1 MEREP
6 LRYDRDELTVRL
18 ARLPTRLRAAFAAA
32 CAERQI
38 QNYERFL
45 PNQVSE
51 ANILKLTLQ
60 KVWEDAEGNAVN
72 PSELASLRDRCQSII
87 DDNDLDNTAPLPF
100 DAAASVHCAVSARLT
115 DDPDEAVWAAERAN
129 AAADG
134 ALIDKLNLSTIDREL
149 DELINAHPVV
159 QAELRRQQLDL
170 QDLEAADSD
179 DSVIATVVAKLRD
192 RARRDAVNFLGDW
205 APDPEEIAIE
215 HSVALDG
222 QGRTVHRSIAWVVQ
236 GLRIARKSCR
246 T

>member
-1 MEREP
+1 MEP
-6 LRYDRDELTVRL
+6 NALRYDRDELTVRL

-38 QNYERFL
+38 KNYERFL

-51 ANILKLTLQ
+51 ANVLKLTLQ

-115 DDPDEAVWAAERAN
+115 DNPNEAVWAAERAN
-129 AAADG
+129 AAADW
-134 ALIDKLNLSTIDREL
+134 ALTEKLNLSTIDREL
-149 DELINAHPVV
+149 NELINAHPMV

-170 QDLEAADSD
+170 EDLEQAGRGERT
-179 DSVIATVVAKLRD
+179 ITGVVAKVRD
-192 RARRDAVNFLGDW
+192 RARHDAETFLGDW
-205 APDPEEIAIE
+205 APGRDKIA
-215 HSVALDG
+215 D
-222 QGRTVHRSIAWVVQ
+222 
-236 GLRIARKSCR
+236 
-246 T
+246 